1 MLLDIHKG
9 NTQRLVLI
17 ERVAAAVA
25 VAVLALAIIHGG
37 LQ

>member
-9 NTQRLVLI
+9 NTQHLVLI
-17 ERVAAAVA
+17 ERVA
-25 VAVLALAIIHGG
+25 VAVLALAIVHGG